1 MILAGAMLT
10 SSSSSSR
17 PAAPPRSAVL
27 LPLLLAMLLG
37 LVYAAG
43 VASGQALDSGSV
55 DTSMADIAADIGK
68 SDGGGATPGGAPGGV
83 DRQTMTSKEQC
94 TFDLTNTDGK
104 RYHYD
109 LDALRRP
116 SGVSSEDYTKTIQV
130 GPNIQFVYRMN
141 LCADTQ
147 DTCQNEASPATEALK
162 IPAGETCRILG
173 RLSDDKDPIAANHAT
188 YELVPTLQT
197 DATRNPSGT
206 DLLITYNN
214 GDMCDPGTQTM
225 RSVSIHLICDTGL
238 AAAETNFRD
247 VKKEATCNTQYILES
262 SLACP
267 TSGGGGARHLI
278 VLLIVALTLYCVIG
292 AAMLRFYWKEEEV
305 GWNLVPHKEF
315 WADVPA
321 MAKEG
326 CAFSVEKVKEV
337 REDGFRSAFGM
348 ASGGG
353 EGGGSPPVGSGGG
366 SSTYGSGAA

>member
-1 MILAGAMLT
+1 MAT
-10 SSSSSSR
+10 STSA
-17 PAAPPRSAVL
+17 PAF
-27 LPLLLAMLLG
+27 LPALLLG
-37 LVYAAG
+37 LLYAAG
-43 VASGQALDSGSV
+43 ASGQALDAGST
-55 DTSMADIAADIGK
+55 DGSMADIAADIGK
-68 SDGGGATPGGAPGGV
+68 GSGGDKPADGPADANI

-94 TFDLTNTDGK
+94 TFDLTNSDGK

-116 SGVSSEDYTKTIQV
+116 SAASSEDYTKTIQV

-147 DTCQNEASPATEALK
+147 ETCQNEASPATEALK

-173 RLSDDKDPIAANHAT
+173 RLSDDKDPVSANHAT

-197 DATRNPSGT
+197 ETTRNPSGM

-225 RSVSIHLICDTGL
+225 RSVSIHLVCDTGL
-238 AAAETNFRD
+238 APAETNFKD

-267 TSGGGGARHLI
+267 TSGRGGARHLLVLGI
-278 VLLIVALTLYCVIG
+278 VGLTLYCVIG

-315 WADVPA
+315 WADVPS

-326 CAFSVEKVKEV
+326 CAFSMEKVKEV

-348 ASGGG
+348 GDGGDGAPSTGGG
-353 EGGGSPPVGSGGG
+353 GGG